1 MTAERLLIA
10 LAILNLV
17 LLGLELVTQLVQ
29 GLR

>member
-10 LAILNLV
+10 LATLNLV